1 MLVWSTAPQE
11 GIRVVSFSEVGA
23 GNGDYIISQNPSPN
37 GRVYEW
43 ISPDPVTGLR
53 RGNFAP
59 IIPLLA
65 PQQKQMVT
73 AGGELRVGK
82 RGQLSGEVGISRHDL
97 NRFSSMDDND
107 NTGAAL
113 KFNFST
119 PLQIGPKWIV
129 TPFGGYEGNG
139 DNFRTLDP
147 YRNPEFARDWNLTG
161 IQMPTS
167 EQLPTLGLRVGRSQ
181 KIFSQYKYEGLFR
194 ENSYNGNRH
203 TAQLLY
209 DTLGWKVDV
218 IMGLLD
224 AKSSLYNTRFLR
236 PVINLERVVI
246 KKGNWRLGWSY
257 FEDRNETRDKVSDT
271 LSPVSFIQD
280 KMSFYMKNDPEAN
293 TYLYGGYSR
302 ETPKIPKGNQF
313 DILEKAAEWNVGGHF
328 HKWKDFKLGYTI
340 KQRDVESF
348 NPQNPERS
356 SNLLGRLDVKAD
368 LIKKAFKWTAG
379 YEIGNGQEP
388 KVEYK
393 YVKVQK
399 GEGIYTWVDD
409 GDGVEEL
416 NEFEQAPFADQG
428 EYIRLSVFNNDF
440 VRTRAL
446 NLQQTMYIYLK
457 NLVTMCLLPNI
468 TALSTYQLSRKIRED
483 MDSPFWNPFYRQ
495 YADTSVLANSSTWRN
510 ILYWNRSSPKY
521 DIQLGYVKQDNQVLQ
536 TSGFEIRES
545 DDLTLRSRINLQKK
559 MDMVLNLR
567 NGIKE
572 NRSQNFTSRNYKI
585 RQLEV
590 GPELN
595 VIL

>member
-1 MLVWSTAPQE
+1 ML
-11 GIRVVSFSEVGA
+11 
-23 GNGDYIISQNPSPN
+23 
-37 GRVYEW
+37 
-43 ISPDPVTGLR
+43 
-53 RGNFAP
+53 
-59 IIPLLA
+59 
-65 PQQKQMVT
+65 
-73 AGGELRVGK
+73 
-82 RGQLSGEVGISRHDL
+82 
-97 NRFSSMDDND
+97 
-107 NTGAAL
+107 
-113 KFNFST
+113 
-119 PLQIGPKWIV
+119 
-129 TPFGGYEGNG
+129 
-139 DNFRTLDP
+139 
-147 YRNPEFARDWNLTG
+147 
-161 IQMPTS
+161 TS
-167 EQLPTLGLRVGRSQ
+167 EQLPTVGLRLGRSQ

-194 ENSYNGNRH
+194 SNLYNGNRH

-209 DTLGWKVDV
+209 DTLGWKVDA
-218 IMGLLD
+218 IMGLLE
-224 AKSSLYNTRFLR
+224 AKSLLYNTRFLR
-236 PVINLERVVI
+236 PAINLERVVI

-257 FEDRNETRDKVSDT
+257 FEDRNETRDKISDT

-280 KMSFYMKNDPEAN
+280 KMSFYIKNDPEAN
-293 TYLYGGYSR
+293 TYLYGGYSK

-313 DILEKAAEWNVGGHF
+313 EILEKAAEWNVGGHF
-328 HKWKDFKLGYTI
+328 HQWKDFKLGYTI

-368 LIKKAFKWTAG
+368 LIKKAFKWAAG

-446 NLQQTMYIYLK
+446 NLQQTINVDLK
-457 NLVTMCLLPNI
+457 NLVTKGLLPKI
-468 TALSTYQLSRKIRED
+468 AALSTYQLSRKIRED

-510 ILYWNRSSPKY
+510 ILYWNRSSPRY

-545 DDLTLRSRINLQKK
+545 DDLTLRSRISLQKK

-572 NRSQNFTSRNYKI
+572 NRSQNFSTRNYKI
-585 RQLEV
+585 RQLEA

-595 VIL
+595 VILKDKLRFTGTYQYLSQENLDGNEDFSSNKLSLEGVWRKTNTTDFRVQVSLVQVEYVSAGNLNVDFVMLQGLQNGTNILWSAQFNTRLNKTLILTLQYNGRQTGEEKTIHTGTAQVRASF